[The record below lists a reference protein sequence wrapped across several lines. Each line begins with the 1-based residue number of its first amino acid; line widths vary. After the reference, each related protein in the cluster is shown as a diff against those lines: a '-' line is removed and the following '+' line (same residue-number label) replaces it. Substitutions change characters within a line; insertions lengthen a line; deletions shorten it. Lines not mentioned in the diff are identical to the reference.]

1 MSIGRRIRAARKA
14 AKLTQ
19 IELSESAGIA
29 VNSLRR
35 YEAGQRSPTLGIVE
49 KLAQAL
55 KVPILQLLQDEH
67 EKEMIP
73 MYRNLEHYADPT
85 AGDAL
90 SKTRIPQRGEVWFA
104 TRKNVAES
112 HMVLVIRNGPS
123 IANIVE
129 LYDKIYDDCYV
140 VRIAP
145 NICKYYS
152 PARYSWEQY
161 GHFIKRV
168 GKLEDSEFEKV
179 LHNLN
184 YTHNFGR

>member
-1 MSIGRRIRAARKA
+1 MSIGQCIRAARKA
-14 AKLTQ
+14 SGMTQ
-19 IELSESAGIA
+19 DELADAVGINRATISKYEIGLIEPPLSQIREIAQA
-29 VNSLRR
+29 VN
-35 YEAGQRSPTLGIVE
+35 
-49 KLAQAL
+49 
-55 KVPILQLLQDEH
+55 VPILQLLQDEH